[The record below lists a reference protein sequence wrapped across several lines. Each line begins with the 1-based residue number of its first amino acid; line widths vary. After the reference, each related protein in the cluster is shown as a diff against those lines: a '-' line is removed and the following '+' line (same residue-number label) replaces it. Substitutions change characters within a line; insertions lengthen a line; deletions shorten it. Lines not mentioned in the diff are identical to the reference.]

1 MRVESEKKISR
12 REESS
17 YQALIIPYRNNPCIS
32 TVTIAMFQ
40 NAFAGSGNLFGILG
54 GLLQKNSTCF
64 LTWLE
69 IYYIFVGVLE
79 LLEDFLS

>member
-40 NAFAGSGNLFGILG
+40 NAFAGSGNFLAYWESAVT
-54 GLLQKNSTCF
+54 KNSTCF